1 MKSEFLKKK
10 KYIAIFVDVDETVYQ
25 IALNQNF
32 IQGSIYFLLY
42 FRETLENH

>member
-10 KYIAIFVDVDETVYQ
+10 KYITIFVDVDETVYQ
-25 IALNQNF
+25 IAINQNS